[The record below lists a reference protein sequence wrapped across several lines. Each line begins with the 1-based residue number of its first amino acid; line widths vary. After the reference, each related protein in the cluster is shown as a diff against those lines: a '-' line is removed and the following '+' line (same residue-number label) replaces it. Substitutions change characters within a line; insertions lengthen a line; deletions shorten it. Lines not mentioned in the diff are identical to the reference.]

1 MNCPFKE
8 GQKVFFKRNILELH
22 EICDWGIGHEDI
34 HQAIEAYKNGA
45 IVSRPRNSVRQDQTP
60 TFYMKP
66 YPKANYELF
75 WPVTWFEI
83 RTNSNVEE
91 EE

>member
-8 GQKVFFKRNILELH
+8 GQKVFFRNNVFELH
-22 EICDWGIGHEDI
+22 EMLDWGIGRKDI
-34 HQAIEAYKNGA
+34 HRAIEAYKNGA
-45 IVSRPRNSVRQDQTP
+45 IVGRLRNTGRQDLTP

-66 YPKANYELF
+66 YPEADYELF
-75 WPVTWFEI
+75 WPVTWFET
-83 RTNSNVEE
+83 RNTSTVEE